1 MNSPNLPAPHPA
13 RRPRRS
19 WPTALGLLVTAFVAA
34 GAIHAQPVPPSI
46 PAPTESPPPPAGG
59 PVEALQNILKGESG
73 PDLAARKDKITQL
86 INGMDLTQLSRVLLL
101 QEWRNLET
109 GVPRTE
115 AERTRMD
122 DDSQARTLAAERFRQ
137 KAKEAIQA
145 VRAAPKGTS
154 PERRTEV
161 MLARA
166 ATADLIGET
175 AAAGRKLD
183 YLTQISGAAPPGRPG
198 QVQPRVGYLAQQLS
212 GLTPDLIE
220 LTKLNDPTV
229 PRASALAR
237 RAAARALGQIQ
248 PLDPAEVVGAL
259 ENLLANRNNSAELRV
274 AAAEAIDSLAQA
286 ASDEMQRSLGLDDN
300 IQNRFLD
307 FAQAVWT
314 AVLRQGLA
322 PDQPIGVRRASLLA
336 FGRIAS
342 EMLDIS
348 VIPETN
354 GAPPPDLDP
363 AIAKQI
369 EDRMTKYFQ
378 RLSEVFSVYGKD
390 PGPLAAAARDPDPE
404 LRRTA
409 LLILGDLAN
418 VRQRLLNLTTG
429 ATPPPAP
436 SSGPPGPPASNGKT
450 IKPPG
455 TSRRRAA
462 AVIRVA
468 AEEPSARDKSQQNSL
483 GAVSGGLEE
492 SLAALRAGL
501 KAPDSETRRAALD
514 VLEILGPAA
523 YPDVDALTQALH
535 DPDVFVR
542 WAAARTLG
550 NLASQEA
557 NGHKLTA
564 AQTEAAVVG
573 TANLLRDQD
582 VGVRVAA
589 ATALRNY
596 GPRAHS
602 AAGILTRA
610 LNRSQTDSSL
620 ELVPGP
626 DTEPDL
632 IKGDP
637 TVRIA
642 AFRAL
647 EAIDGEDTIR
657 ALPEAVV
664 ALRDGNSQVRQAA
677 AEMIGLVG
685 PKASPEQRAELI
697 RELGKGLADPD
708 GDTRRAVS
716 GALLRLMPPNNP
728 K

>member
-1 MNSPNLPAPHPA
+1 MNSPTVPAPHPTRRS
-13 RRPRRS
+13 RRP
-19 WPTALGLLVTAFVAA
+19 WPIALGLFVAAFVAA
-34 GAIHAQPVPPSI
+34 GAVRAQVVPPSQPPASE
-46 PAPTESPPPPAGG
+46 PAPPAAGG
-59 PVEALQNILKGESG
+59 PVEALQDIIKGEGG

-101 QEWRNLET
+101 QEWRNLEG

-115 AERTRMD
+115 AERQRMD
-122 DDSQARTLAAERFRQ
+122 DDSGARTLAAERFRQ

-145 VRAAPKGTS
+145 VRATPKGTT
-154 PERRTEV
+154 PERRTNA

-175 AAAGRKLD
+175 AGAGRKLD
-183 YLTQISGAAPPGRPG
+183 YLTQISGATTPGRPN
-198 QVQPRVGYLAQQLS
+198 QSQPRIGYLAQQLS

-220 LTKLNDPTV
+220 LTKLNDPSV
-229 PRASALAR
+229 PQASALAQ

-248 PLDPAEVVGAL
+248 PLNPAEVVGAL
-259 ENLLANRNNSAELRV
+259 EHLLADRKNSPELRL
-274 AAAEAIDSLAQA
+274 AAAEAIDSLAQS
-286 ASDEMQRSLGLDDN
+286 ASDEMQRSLGLDEN
-300 IQNRFLD
+300 VQNRFLD
-307 FAQAVWT
+307 FGQAVWT

-322 PDQPIGVRRASLLA
+322 SDQPIGVRRASLLA

-363 AIAKQI
+363 TVAKQI
-369 EDRMTKYFQ
+369 EDRMTQYYQ
-378 RLSEVFSVYGKD
+378 RLGQVISVYAKD
-390 PGPLAAAARDPDPE
+390 AGPLAAAARDRDPD

-418 VRQRLLNLTTG
+418 VRQRLSNLTTG
-429 ATPPPAP
+429 VVPPPAP
-436 SSGPPGPPASNGKT
+436 STGPPGLPASDGKT
-450 IKPPG
+450 IKPPR
-455 TSRRRAA
+455 TSRPPAA
-462 AVIRVA
+462 SVIRVA
-468 AEEPSARDKSQQNSL
+468 AEEPSARDKSQQDAL
-483 GAVSGGLEE
+483 GAVTGGLEE
-492 SLAALRAGL
+492 SLGALRQGL
-501 KAPDSETRRAALD
+501 KAPDAATRRSALD
-514 VLEILGPAA
+514 VLEVLGPEA
-523 YPDVDALTQALH
+523 YPDVDALTEALG
-535 DPDVFVR
+535 DPDTFVR

-550 NLASQEA
+550 NLARQDVG
-557 NGHKLTA
+557 GHKLTA
-564 AQTEAAVVG
+564 AQTEAAVAG

-589 ATALRNY
+589 ATALEKY
-596 GPRAHS
+596 GPRAHP
-602 AAGILTRA
+602 AAAILTRA
-610 LNRSQTDSSL
+610 INRSQTDSSL

-626 DTEPDL
+626 YTEPDL

-637 TVRIA
+637 SVRIA

-647 EAIDGEDTIR
+647 EAMDGDDTIR
-657 ALPEAVV
+657 ALPEAVI

-677 AEMIGLVG
+677 ADMIARAG
-685 PKASPEQRAELI
+685 PKASPERRAELI
-697 RELGKGLADPD
+697 RELGKALADPD

-716 GALLRLMPPNNP
+716 GALLRLVPQNKP